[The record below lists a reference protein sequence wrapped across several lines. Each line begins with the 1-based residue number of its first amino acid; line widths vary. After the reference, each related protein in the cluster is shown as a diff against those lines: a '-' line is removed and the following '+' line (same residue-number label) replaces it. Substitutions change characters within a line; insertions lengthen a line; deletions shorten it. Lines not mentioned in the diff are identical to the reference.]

1 MDKSQLTTR
10 RHRWDPDVKEWVK
23 NEETLKKE
31 EEERKKKEEEEQK
44 KVEEESKL
52 D

>member
-1 MDKSQLTTR
+1 MDKSELMAH

-23 NEETLKKE
+23 NEETLAKE
-31 EEERKKKEEEEQK
+31 AEERKKKEEEEQK